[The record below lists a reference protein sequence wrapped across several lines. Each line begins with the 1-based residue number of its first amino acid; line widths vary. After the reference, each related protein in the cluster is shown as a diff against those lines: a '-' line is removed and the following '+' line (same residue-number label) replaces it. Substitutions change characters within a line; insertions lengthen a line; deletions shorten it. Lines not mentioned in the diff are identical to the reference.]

1 MSAIALII
9 FGLVGWYAYYS
20 VKHEGGYWIPKIL
33 LNTGAFVGFLWGI
46 RFIYP
51 YVYEPFIK
59 STSALGQ
66 LVKTGVVS
74 ISYLIIYFAC
84 MYATYSKWI
93 VRIEEKIEERVGKDP
108 YKTKDKLTPE
118 QEQMQVYKEALIL
131 DEIMEKD
138 KKEDKKEDE

>member
-20 VKHEGGYWIPKIL
+20 VKHEGVYWIPKIL

-59 STSALGQ
+59 STSALEQ

-108 YKTKDKLTPE
+108 YKTKDKLTP
-118 QEQMQVYKEALIL
+118 QEQKMKDLREELIRKNNL
-131 DEIMEKD
+131 DP
-138 KKEDKKEDE
+138 DE